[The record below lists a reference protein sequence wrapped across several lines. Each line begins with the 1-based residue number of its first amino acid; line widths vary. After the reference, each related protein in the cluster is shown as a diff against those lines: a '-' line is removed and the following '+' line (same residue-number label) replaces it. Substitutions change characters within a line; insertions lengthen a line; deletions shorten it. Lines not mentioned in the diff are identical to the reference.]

1 MIRKSVIR
9 ALLGT
14 LFTLAVLLV
23 PPTVRGQAA
32 QQAVNNPAR
41 ITMRSDVLGEERQV
55 LVRTPLGYERG
66 TERFPVLYMTDGEAH
81 LAHTIST
88 VSFLARNGRMPEV
101 IIVAIVNTDRTRDLT
116 PTNASMN
123 NETGAAQFRT
133 SGGADKFLKFIE
145 TELVPNIEKT
155 YRVHPYRVFAG
166 HSLGGLFAIHAMVA
180 RPDLFNAYIAVSPSL
195 QWDNQVAVKRAEEFL
210 KNKKEWKKTLY
221 VSLGNEPGNIS
232 TSYERF
238 KEVVAQYQ
246 PKDFEWLA
254 SKMADEDHG
263 SVVLRSHYEGLRKV
277 YSDWQPRADVETG
290 AIQGGWPKVEAH
302 YKYLSE
308 KYGYPIL
315 PGEAL
320 VNQYGYQLM
329 GAGKVD
335 EAITMFKANAEHYPN
350 SANVYD
356 SLAEGY
362 ENSGRLDLA
371 RINYEKAYT
380 IGKDRSDP
388 NVEIYKANLDRV
400 SAKTKQTESVKQ
412 ERK

>member
-1 MIRKSVIR
+1 
-9 ALLGT
+9 
-14 LFTLAVLLV
+14 
-23 PPTVRGQAA
+23 
-32 QQAVNNPAR
+32 
-41 ITMRSDVLGEERQV
+41 
-55 LVRTPLGYERG
+55 
-66 TERFPVLYMTDGEAH
+66 MTDGEAH

-88 VSFLARNGRMPEV
+88 ISFLARNGRMPEM

-145 TELVPNIEKT
+145 TELAPNIEKT

-180 RPDLFNAYIAVSPSL
+180 RPDFFNAIIAVSPSL
-195 QWDNQVAVKRAEEFL
+195 QWDNQVTVKRAEEFL
-210 KNKKEWKKTLY
+210 KNKKDWKKTLY
-221 VSLGNEPGNIS
+221 VSLGNEPGNIT

-238 KEVVAQYQ
+238 KEIVGQYQ

-263 SVVLRSHYEGLRKV
+263 SLVLRSHYEGLRKV
-277 YSDWQPRADVETG
+277 YADWQPRADAETG
-290 AIQGGWPKVEAH
+290 IIQGGWPKVESH

-308 KYGYPIL
+308 KYGYAIL
-315 PGEAL
+315 PTEAL

-329 GAGKVD
+329 AAGKLD
-335 EAITMFKANAEHYPN
+335 EAITMFKSNVENHPN

-388 NVEIYKANLDRV
+388 NLEIYKANLDRV
-400 SAKTKQTESVKQ
+400 AAKTKPTEAVKQ
-412 ERK
+412 GQQ

>member
-1 MIRKSVIR
+1 MIRKSVTR

-14 LFTLAVLLV
+14 LFALAVLLV
-23 PPTVRGQAA
+23 PPTIRGQAT
-32 QQAVNNPAR
+32 QQAINNPAR
-41 ITMRSDVLGEERQV
+41 ITMRSEVLGEERQV

-66 TERFPVLYMTDGEAH
+66 SERFPVLYMTDGEAH

-88 VSFLARNGRMPEV
+88 ISFLARNGRMPEM

-145 TELVPNIEKT
+145 TELAPNIEKT

-180 RPDLFNAYIAVSPSL
+180 RPDFFNAIIAVSPSL
-195 QWDNQVAVKRAEEFL
+195 QWDNQVTVKRAEEFL
-210 KNKKEWKKTLY
+210 KNKKDWKKTLY
-221 VSLGNEPGNIS
+221 VSLGNEPGNIT

-238 KEVVAQYQ
+238 KEIVGQYQ

-263 SVVLRSHYEGLRKV
+263 SLVLRSHYEGLRKV
-277 YSDWQPRADVETG
+277 YADWQPRADAETG
-290 AIQGGWPKVEAH
+290 IIQGGWPKVESH

-308 KYGYPIL
+308 KYGYAIL
-315 PGEAL
+315 PTEAL

-329 GAGKVD
+329 AAGKLD
-335 EAITMFKANAEHYPN
+335 EAITMFKSNVENHPN

-388 NVEIYKANLDRV
+388 NLEIYKANLDRV
-400 SAKTKQTESVKQ
+400 AAKTKPTEAVKQ
-412 ERK
+412 GQQ